1 MSTGCELRR
10 VTLIGFMGAGKS
22 TVGRALASMLRW
34 QLIDADTELVRRVGM
49 SVAAFFAA
57 HGELR
62 FRALESQLIAEL
74 LGHERAVLA
83 LGGGAVEDAE
93 SLYRLRSD
101 PHGLLVHLQVPLA
114 VALERCARSG
124 GSAVRPVLGERHL
137 LEARYR
143 ARLPLYRTAHLTVS
157 TGRGTPRAAASAI
170 AGVVRARRAPAAGEV
185 MRLRPPSSS
194 RQ

>member
-1 MSTGCELRR
+1 MSTGREIRR

-34 QLIDADTELVRRVGM
+34 RFLDADTELVKRVGM

-57 HGELR
+57 YGELR
-62 FRALESQLIAEL
+62 FRELEAQLVAEL
-74 LGHERAVLA
+74 RGHERVVLA

-93 SLYRLRSD
+93 SLHQLRSD
-101 PHGLLVHLQVPLA
+101 PHSLLIYLQVPLA
-114 VALERCARSG
+114 LALERCARSG
-124 GSAVRPVLGERHL
+124 GSAVRPVLGDPHL

-143 ARLPLYRTAHLTVS
+143 ARLPLYQTAHLTVS
-157 TGRGTPRAAASAI
+157 TERGTPRAAAASIAAAI
-170 AGVVRARRAPAAGEV
+170 RAQRAPAPRAV
-185 MRLRPPSSS
+185 TRFRPPSSS